1 MENNCQKD
9 SKIDQNHA
17 EHAME
22 SKVVIEESKH
32 VPVSAEGPKN
42 PRKHVVK
49 GRKPTK
55 STKPKARTT
64 KKEASNQ
71 SIRDFFPKMSK
82 VKENE
87 VNVEAEKVEI
97 EVDENSH
104 QENGNNKG
112 EGLDSVK
119 MFIRG
124 ENSSLSL
131 KIGEYQVTRQSDE
144 KSPVA
149 AQISSFAPHLEE
161 KLELNIENK
170 NSQVDQLKVCQVNGD
185 QMDLSMCSK
194 HQTKPAECGKNEK
207 GKSSLDKQAEL

>member
-1 MENNCQKD
+1 MEENSEVQPHLNKKENIQPSKKSEEVHQKYIKKKKSFVKNVLLEAAIEVENNCQKD

-55 STKPKARTT
+55 STKSKSKAKT

-97 EVDENSH
+97 EVDEDTH
-104 QENGNNKG
+104 QENKKNK
-112 EGLDSVK
+112 K
-119 MFIRG
+119 
-124 ENSSLSL
+124 
-131 KIGEYQVTRQSDE
+131 K
-144 KSPVA
+144 
-149 AQISSFAPHLEE
+149 
-161 KLELNIENK
+161 
-170 NSQVDQLKVCQVNGD
+170 
-185 QMDLSMCSK
+185 
-194 HQTKPAECGKNEK
+194 
-207 GKSSLDKQAEL
+207 